1 MSLAEEPNVL
11 GVFEKGSTVAARY
24 ALRLGFRSLDL
35 LEGFAKTRSIDS
47 SSALMG
53 RWKLTGIPAQVGIAG
68 AFAFLQHK
76 SGHTLIF
83 FLTDN
88 SLIFLSDSVGV
99 TEPMQCQFNGVA
111 RQLKFKAT
119 NAS

>member
-24 ALRLGFRSLDL
+24 ALRFGFRSLDL

-68 AFAFLQHK
+68 AFAFLQTQKWTHID
-76 SGHTLIF
+76 IF
-83 FLTDN
+83 F
-88 SLIFLSDSVGV
+88 
-99 TEPMQCQFNGVA
+99 
-111 RQLKFKAT
+111 
-119 NAS
+119 